1 MIGGIHVTSSRLH
14 QDLAQELRRLTRGE
28 VRFDAYSRALYNT
41 DASLYQMEPI
51 GVVAPLDAEDVAA
64 TVRLAHYAG
73 TPVLPRGG
81 GTSLAGQTV
90 NHAVVLDTSKYM
102 RELWEVNAEEEWAW
116 VGPGLVLDELNH
128 LVAPHGLKFAPDP
141 STVNRATV
149 GGAIGNNSCGARSI
163 RYGKTL
169 DHVLELE
176 VVLSDG
182 TRTMLGPADPERP
195 DVRVGASG
203 LDIAIHRGAPEI
215 AAAHREEIA
224 RRFPRIERRV
234 SGYNLDEL
242 LNEPLDLSRVIVGS
256 EGTLAVVTAAKV
268 RLVPQ
273 PKAAALAVLHFSSV
287 VEAMEATVALLEA
300 DVSAVE
306 LVDKNIL
313 DAARGHLELAR
324 RMGFVEG
331 DPAAV
336 LLVEATGDSPEEA
349 RAALTRARE
358 LVKRRGGGGAVVTV
372 EAGAAQAD
380 VWAVRRSGLGLLRG
394 VRGDAKPLPFVED
407 TAVSPEKLPEYVRRF
422 EEIVQANGTTAAYYG
437 HAAAGCLHIRPLVN
451 VKEAAGVE
459 RMVRIAEEVADL
471 VLEFGGALS
480 GEHGDG
486 IVRGGFTEKMFGPEL
501 YQAFRD
507 LKRLFDPR
515 GILNPGK
522 IVDSPPMTE
531 NLRIGPAYRPL
542 EVETTLDF
550 SREQGFAAAV
560 EQCNGQGACRKTQGG
575 AMCPSYMATR
585 EEEHST
591 RGRANALR
599 AVLSGV
605 LPASEFTS
613 RRMHDVLDLCLECK
627 ACKAE
632 CPSGVDMAKIK
643 YEFLGH
649 YYRNRRPPLRA
660 RLFANVARLNRIG
673 CRLAPLSNWAMAS
686 PPARWVLSRLGVH
699 PKRRLPAFAR
709 KTFSS
714 WFKKHTPHDRA
725 GTRGMVLLFHDT
737 YTEGNYPGVGAAA
750 TRLLEQAGFKV
761 TLAPR
766 WCCGRPMV
774 SKGLLEQAREHAR
787 HNVELLHSFVAVGTP
802 IVGIEPS
809 CLLTLRDEY
818 PDLLPGNQEAQ
829 AVAANSFLL
838 DEFLSKTVEEGNLD
852 LELQPR
858 PGRVLLHGHCHQKAM
873 TGLGP
878 ALRLLR
884 QVPEAE
890 VEALDAGCCGMAGAF
905 GFEREHYEVSMQIGE
920 RALFPAVRRS
930 PDATVVVTGV
940 SCRQQV
946 EHGTGVRPLH
956 LAEFLASALPA
967 GEAHP
972 PTR

>member
-1 MIGGIHVTSSRLH
+1 MKTTRA
-14 QDLAQELRRLTRGE
+14 QQELARELRRRTKGE

-41 DASLYQMEPI
+41 DASLYQMTPI
-51 GVVAPLDAEDVAA
+51 GVVAPRDAEDVAA
-64 TVRLAHYAG
+64 TVRLAHAAG
-73 TPVLPRGG
+73 IPVLPRGG

-102 RELWEVNAEEEWAW
+102 RELREVNPEEGWAW
-116 VGPGLVLDELNH
+116 VGPGLVLDELNG

-182 TRTMLGPADPERP
+182 SRTMLGPADPDKP

-203 LDIAIHRGAPEI
+203 LDIAIHREAPAI
-215 AAAHREEIA
+215 AAAHREEIE

-242 LNEPLDLSRVIVGS
+242 LKEPLDLSRVIVGS

-268 RLVPQ
+268 RLVPR
-273 PKAAALAVLHFSSV
+273 PKAAALAALHFSSV
-287 VEAMEATVALLEA
+287 IEAMEATVALLEA
-300 DVSAVE
+300 DVTSVE

-336 LLVEATGDSPEEA
+336 LLVEASGDTPEEA
-349 RAALTRARE
+349 RAALAHAQG
-358 LVKRRGGGGAVVTV
+358 LVRRRGLGSAAVIV
-372 EAGAAQAD
+372 ESPAAQAD
-380 VWAVRRSGLGLLRG
+380 VWAVRRSGLGLLMG

-422 EEIVQANGTTAAYYG
+422 EEIVAANGTTAAYYG
-437 HAAAGCLHIRPLVN
+437 HATAGCLHIRPLVN
-451 VKEAAGVE
+451 VKEEAGVE
-459 RMVRIAEEVADL
+459 QMVRIAEEVADL

-501 YQAFRD
+501 YEAFRD
-507 LKRLFDPR
+507 LKRLFDPK

-522 IVDSPPMTE
+522 IVDCPPMTA
-531 NLRIGPAYRPL
+531 NLRIGPAYRPMA
-542 EVETTLDF
+542 VKTTLDF
-550 SREQGFAAAV
+550 SRELGFAAAV
-560 EQCNGQGACRKTQGG
+560 EQCNGQGACRKAQGG
-575 AMCPSYMATR
+575 AMCPSFMATR

-613 RRMHDVLDLCLECK
+613 RRLYDVLDLCLECK

-660 RLFANVARLNRIG
+660 RMFANVARLNRIG
-673 CRLAPLSNWAMAS
+673 CFFAPLSNWAMAS
-686 PPARWVLSRLGVH
+686 PPARWLLFLLGVH

-709 KTFSS
+709 KTFSA
-714 WFKKHTPHDRA
+714 WFKRHTPHERA
-725 GTRGMVLLFHDT
+725 GTRGRVLLFHDT

-750 TRLLEQAGFKV
+750 TRLLEQAGFEV
-761 TLAPR
+761 AVAPR
-766 WCCGRPMV
+766 RRCCGRPMV

-787 HNVELLHSFVAVGTP
+787 YNVELLHAFVADGTP

-818 PDLLPGNQEAQ
+818 PDLLPGDQKAQ
-829 AVAANSFLL
+829 AVASNSFLL
-838 DEFLSKTVEEGNLD
+838 DEFLARSMEEGGPG
-852 LELQPR
+852 LELRPR
-858 PGRVLLHGHCHQKAM
+858 PGKVLLHGHCHQKAM

-878 ALRLLR
+878 ALRLMR
-884 QVPEAE
+884 RVPEAE

-905 GFEREHYEVSMQIGE
+905 GYEREHYDVSMQIGE

-946 EHGTGVRPLH
+946 EHGAGVRPLH
-956 LAEFLASALPA
+956 LAEYLASALPG
-967 GEAHP
+967 GEAH
-972 PTR
+972 RSAR

>member
-1 MIGGIHVTSSRLH
+1 METTRQH
-14 QDLAQELRRLTRGE
+14 QQLAKELRRRTKGE

-51 GVVAPLDAEDVAA
+51 GVVAPRDAEDVAT
-64 TVRLAHYAG
+64 TVRLAHAAG

-90 NHAVVLDTSKYM
+90 NRAVVLDTSKYM
-102 RELWEVNAEEEWAW
+102 RELREVNAEEGWAW

-182 TRTMLGPADPERP
+182 SRTMLGPVDPTKP

-203 LDIAIHRGAPEI
+203 LDIAIHRGAPSI
-215 AAAHREEIA
+215 AAAHREEIE

-242 LNEPLDLSRVIVGS
+242 LKEPLDLSRVIVGS

-268 RLVPQ
+268 RLVPR

-300 DVSAVE
+300 NVTAVE

-336 LLVEATGDSPEEA
+336 LLVEAAGDSPEEA
-349 RAALTRARE
+349 RAALAE
-358 LVKRRGGGGAVVTV
+358 AQQLVKRRGIGSAAVTV
-372 EAGAAQAD
+372 ESPAAQAD
-380 VWAVRRSGLGLLRG
+380 VWAVRRSGLGLLMG
-394 VRGDAKPLPFVED
+394 IRGDAKPLPFVED

-422 EEIVQANGTTAAYYG
+422 EEIVAANGTTAAYYG
-437 HAAAGCLHIRPLVN
+437 HATAGCLHIRPLVN

-459 RMVRIAEEVADL
+459 RMVRIAEDVADL

-501 YQAFRD
+501 YEAFRE

-522 IVDSPPMTE
+522 IVDCPPMTE
-531 NLRIGPAYRPL
+531 NLRIGPAYKPL
-542 EVETTLDF
+542 AVETKLDF
-550 SREQGFAAAV
+550 SRELGFAAAV

-575 AMCPSYMATR
+575 AMCPSFMATR

-613 RRMHDVLDLCLECK
+613 RRLYDVLDLCLECK

-649 YYRNRRPPLRA
+649 YYRSRRPPLRA
-660 RLFANVARLNRIG
+660 RMFANVAQLNRIG
-673 CRLAPLSNWAMAS
+673 CLLAPVSNWAMAS
-686 PPARWVLSRLGVH
+686 PPARWLLFLLGVH

-714 WFKKHTPHDRA
+714 WFKRHTPHGRA
-725 GTRGMVLLFHDT
+725 GTRGRVLLFHDT

-750 TRLLEQAGFKV
+750 TRLLEQAGFV
-761 TLAPR
+761 VVLAPR

-787 HNVELLHSFVAVGTP
+787 HNVELLHTFVAEGTP

-818 PDLLPGNQEAQ
+818 PDLLPGNEKAQ
-829 AVAANSFLL
+829 AVASNSFLL
-838 DEFLSKTVEEGNLD
+838 DEFLSKTVEEGALD

-858 PGRVLLHGHCHQKAM
+858 PGRVLLHGHCHQKAL

-884 QVPEAE
+884 SVPEAE

-905 GFEREHYEVSMQIGE
+905 GYEREHYEVSMQIGE

-930 PDATVVVTGV
+930 PEATVVVTGV

-956 LAEFLASALPA
+956 LAEFLASALPG
-967 GEAHP
+967 GEAHS

>member
-1 MIGGIHVTSSRLH
+1 MTTARLH
-14 QDLAQELRRLTRGE
+14 QDLAKRLRRAIKGE
-28 VRFDAYSRALYNT
+28 VRFDAYSRVLYNT
-41 DASLYQMEPI
+41 DASLYQMEPV
-51 GVVAPLDAEDVAA
+51 GVVAPRDAEDVAA
-64 TVRLAHYAG
+64 AVRLAHYAG
-73 TPVLPRGG
+73 VPVLPRGG

-102 RELWEVNAEEEWAW
+102 RDLQEVSPEEGWAW
-116 VGPGLVLDELNH
+116 VGPGLVLDELNR
-128 LVAPHGLKFAPDP
+128 LVAHHGLKFAPDP

-182 TRTMLGPADPERP
+182 TRTMLGPGDPDRP
-195 DVRVGASG
+195 DVRVAASG
-203 LDIAIHRGAPEI
+203 LDVAIHREAPAI
-215 AAAHREEIA
+215 AAAHRAEIE
-224 RRFPRIERRV
+224 RRFPHIERRV

-242 LNEPLDLSRVIVGS
+242 LKDPTDLSRVVVGS

-287 VEAMEATVALLEA
+287 VEAMEATVALLDA
-300 DVSAVE
+300 DVTAVE
-306 LVDKNIL
+306 LVDRSIL
-313 DAARGHLELAR
+313 DAARGHLELRR

-331 DPAAV
+331 DPTAV
-336 LLVEATGDSPEEA
+336 LLVEASGGTPEEA
-349 RAALTRARE
+349 RAALAHAQE
-358 LVKRRGGGGAVVTV
+358 LVRSRGLGGAVVTV
-372 EAGAAQAD
+372 ESAAAQAD
-380 VWAVRRSGLGLLRG
+380 VWAVRRSGLGLLMG

-422 EEIVQANGTTAAYYG
+422 EEIVAANGTTAAYYG
-437 HAAAGCLHIRPLVN
+437 HATAGCLHIRPLVN
-451 VKEAAGVE
+451 VKEEAGVE

-486 IVRGGFTEKMFGPEL
+486 IVRGGFTEKMFGPEV

-515 GILNPGK
+515 NILNPGK
-522 IVDSPPMTE
+522 IVDCPPMTE
-531 NLRIGPAYRPL
+531 NLRIGPSYRPI

-550 SREQGFAAAV
+550 SREMGFAAAV
-560 EQCNGQGACRKTQGG
+560 EQCNGQGACRKAQGG
-575 AMCPSYMATR
+575 AMCPSFMATR

-599 AVLSGV
+599 AVLTGV

-613 RRMHDVLDLCLECK
+613 RRLYDVLDLCLECK

-673 CRLAPLSNWAMAS
+673 CLFAPLSNWAMAS
-686 PPARWVLSRLGVH
+686 LPARWALGRLGVH
-699 PKRRLPAFAR
+699 PKRRLPAYVR
-709 KTFSS
+709 KTFSA
-714 WFKKHTPHDRA
+714 WFKKHTPHERA
-725 GTRGMVLLFHDT
+725 GTRGRVLLFHDT
-737 YTEGNYPGVGAAA
+737 YTESNYPGVGAAA
-750 TRLLEQAGFKV
+750 TQVLEQAGFQV
-761 TLAPR
+761 ALAPR

-774 SKGLLEQAREHAR
+774 SKGMLEQAREHAR
-787 HNVELLHSFVAVGTP
+787 HNVDLLHAYVAEGTP

-818 PDLLPGNQEAQ
+818 PDLLPGDQKAQ
-829 AVAANSFLL
+829 AVAAGSFLL
-838 DEFLSKTVEEGNLD
+838 DEFLSQAMEQGELD
-852 LELQPR
+852 LEMQPR
-858 PGRVLLHGHCHQKAM
+858 PGRVLLHGHCHQKAL
-873 TGLGP
+873 TGLAP
-878 ALRLLR
+878 ALRLLGR
-884 QVPEAE
+884 VPEAE
-890 VEALDAGCCGMAGAF
+890 VTALDAGCCGMAGAF

-920 RALFPAVRRS
+920 RALFPAVRRN
-930 PDATVVVTGV
+930 PEATVVVTGA

-956 LAEFLASALPA
+956 LAEYLASALPN
-967 GEAHP
+967 GKAHS

>member
-182 TRTMLGPADPERP
+182 TRTMLGPADPEKP

-336 LLVEATGDSPEEA
+336 LLVEASGDSPEEA
-349 RAALTRARE
+349 RAALAHARE
-358 LVKRRGGGGAVVTV
+358 LVKRRGGGG
-372 EAGAAQAD
+372 
-380 VWAVRRSGLGLLRG
+380 
-394 VRGDAKPLPFVED
+394 
-407 TAVSPEKLPEYVRRF
+407 
-422 EEIVQANGTTAAYYG
+422 
-437 HAAAGCLHIRPLVN
+437 
-451 VKEAAGVE
+451 
-459 RMVRIAEEVADL
+459 
-471 VLEFGGALS
+471 
-480 GEHGDG
+480 
-486 IVRGGFTEKMFGPEL
+486 
-501 YQAFRD
+501 
-507 LKRLFDPR
+507 RL
-515 GILNPGK
+515 
-522 IVDSPPMTE
+522 
-531 NLRIGPAYRPL
+531 
-542 EVETTLDF
+542 
-550 SREQGFAAAV
+550 
-560 EQCNGQGACRKTQGG
+560 
-575 AMCPSYMATR
+575 
-585 EEEHST
+585 
-591 RGRANALR
+591 
-599 AVLSGV
+599 
-605 LPASEFTS
+605 
-613 RRMHDVLDLCLECK
+613 
-627 ACKAE
+627 
-632 CPSGVDMAKIK
+632 
-643 YEFLGH
+643 
-649 YYRNRRPPLRA
+649 
-660 RLFANVARLNRIG
+660 
-673 CRLAPLSNWAMAS
+673 
-686 PPARWVLSRLGVH
+686 
-699 PKRRLPAFAR
+699 
-709 KTFSS
+709 
-714 WFKKHTPHDRA
+714 
-725 GTRGMVLLFHDT
+725 
-737 YTEGNYPGVGAAA
+737 
-750 TRLLEQAGFKV
+750 
-761 TLAPR
+761 
-766 WCCGRPMV
+766 
-774 SKGLLEQAREHAR
+774 
-787 HNVELLHSFVAVGTP
+787 
-802 IVGIEPS
+802 
-809 CLLTLRDEY
+809 
-818 PDLLPGNQEAQ
+818 
-829 AVAANSFLL
+829 
-838 DEFLSKTVEEGNLD
+838 
-852 LELQPR
+852 
-858 PGRVLLHGHCHQKAM
+858 
-873 TGLGP
+873 
-878 ALRLLR
+878 
-884 QVPEAE
+884 
-890 VEALDAGCCGMAGAF
+890 
-905 GFEREHYEVSMQIGE
+905 
-920 RALFPAVRRS
+920 
-930 PDATVVVTGV
+930 
-940 SCRQQV
+940 
-946 EHGTGVRPLH
+946 
-956 LAEFLASALPA
+956 
-967 GEAHP
+967 
-972 PTR
+972 